1 MIWQVVVDESGKSR
15 YYGDMNQSVEAIY
28 ENGVLKLLEPLPLR
42 EKERVRVTISKP
54 ESMKGNLLDSEFM
67 ASCGKHVKNAPSLE
81 EVRKALS
88 VIPGTLTEDFRRER
102 DED

>member
-1 MIWQVVVDESGKSR
+1 MD
-15 YYGDMNQSVEAIY
+15 QSVEAIY
-28 ENGVLKLLEPLPLR
+28 ENGVLKPLEPLSLR
-42 EKERVRVTISKP
+42 EQERVKVTISKP
-54 ESMKGNLLDSEFM
+54 ESRKGKLLDSEFM

-88 VIPGTLTEDFRRER
+88 VIPGTLAEDFRLRR